1 MKPKKQKRIR
11 AEKLWSCIPP
21 PRAVARWQ
29 SLVTWSGMRPKRL
42 ADQKPYYV
50 IAAEDVLI
58 EQLANDICAEYM
70 KADRSIKECLTYAL
84 KRAGITTPK
93 GGAK

>member
-11 AEKLWSCIPP
+11 AVKVWSSIPP

-42 ADQKPYYV
+42 AGQEPYYV
-50 IAAEDVLI
+50 IAAKSA
-58 EQLANDICAEYM
+58 LAQAGQEL
-70 KADRSIKECLTYAL
+70 ADALAAQRKE
-84 KRAGITTPK
+84 GE
-93 GGAK
+93 